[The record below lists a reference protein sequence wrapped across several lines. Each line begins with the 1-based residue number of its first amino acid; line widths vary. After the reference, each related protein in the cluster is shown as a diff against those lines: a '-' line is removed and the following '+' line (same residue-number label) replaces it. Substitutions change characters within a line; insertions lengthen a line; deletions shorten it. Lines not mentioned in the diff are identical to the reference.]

1 MVDDQFRLNCTRS
14 QHASKRL
21 IADHLLELDDGMR
34 EGDSRSGRTDHCRQ
48 ALAGELAQLL
58 VLGASD
64 EFAWSSATLSAQWR
78 NGLFPAIMDA
88 RDPRRVHQRRLDFR
102 DEPITR

>member
-48 ALAGELAQLL
+48 ASLVNLLSFLYLVGAMNSHGPQL
-58 VLGASD
+58 
-64 EFAWSSATLSAQWR
+64 
-78 NGLFPAIMDA
+78 
-88 RDPRRVHQRRLDFR
+88 H
-102 DEPITR
+102 